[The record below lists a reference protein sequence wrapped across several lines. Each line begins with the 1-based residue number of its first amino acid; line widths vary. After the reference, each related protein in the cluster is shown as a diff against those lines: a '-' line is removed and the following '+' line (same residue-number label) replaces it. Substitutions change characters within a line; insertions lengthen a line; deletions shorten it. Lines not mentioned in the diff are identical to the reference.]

1 MIRRST
7 VIIFLILLL
16 FLGMVYAPRKIISAP
31 LIQGTLHPGNTDKYG
46 TSMLAE
52 YLRERGYQVVIGG
65 PEDLDGDTVL
75 YIALG
80 PDEDYTPEEMRRILE
95 YVRNGGSLLYANEFD
110 KGLLIEPIYMSVPP
124 IDISTFTLAKELADV
139 DFREAYCNIC
149 RGRLPLDVSNN
160 IVLIIPTT
168 EAIVNQDSLSR
179 PLLVDLGDGVTIVES
194 IGVKMSIRRYNS
206 PYIEP
211 PNLTSEL
218 WINVTGFPIANDDA
232 SAAVLDIL
240 SVGETTISDGKV
252 YLSTFGTVAYG
263 YFGNGRFA
271 ALSDTAPFINHYF
284 SSERYQRSVIRLLD
298 FLLAGREGG
307 KIVFDVSKMAT
318 LNVRVELPHIG
329 ILVVETLTRYFREFE
344 TGYSRFFRG
353 LSEWTILVILLAS
366 VSLAYQLRRR
376 LRVPDEA
383 GISPGD
389 VAEIEVAI
397 EKDYVPVLES
407 AGRSDIYRYV
417 VSLEKMLVEN
427 IGRDAPGVDRVLNR
441 VRRLRRRMERRFP
454 PYPTR
459 FARREL
465 RKILLEL
472 AGLLPA

>member
-80 PDEDYTPEEMRRILE
+80 PDDDYTPEEMRRILE
-95 YVRNGGSLLYANEFD
+95 YVRSGGSLLYANEFD
-110 KGLLIEPIYMSVPP
+110 KGLLVEPIYITMPP
-124 IDISTFTLAKELADV
+124 IDISTFTLAKELAEV

-149 RGRLPLDVSNN
+149 GGRLPLDVSNN
-160 IVLIIPTT
+160 IVLIIPTD
-168 EAIVNQDSLSR
+168 ALVDRDYLSR
-179 PLLVDLGDGVTIVES
+179 PLMVDLGDGVTIVES

-211 PNLTSEL
+211 PNSTTEL
-218 WINVTGFPIANDDA
+218 WINVTGFPLALDGR
-232 SAAVLDIL
+232 SAAVLNAL
-240 SVGETTISDGKV
+240 SVGESTVSDGKV
-252 YLSTFGTVAYG
+252 YIPTFGTVAYG
-263 YFGNGRFA
+263 YFGGGRFA

-284 SSERYQRSVIRLLD
+284 SSKRYQRPVVRLLE

-329 ILVVETLTRYFREFE
+329 TLVVETLTRYFREFE

-353 LSEWTILVILLAS
+353 LSEWSILVILIAS

-397 EKDYVPVLES
+397 EKDYIPVLES
-407 AGRSDIYRYV
+407 AGRGDIYRYV
-417 VSLEKMLVEN
+417 VSLEKMLVEGL
-427 IGRDAPGVDRVLNR
+427 GRDAPGVDRILDR
-441 VRRLRRRMERRFP
+441 VARLRRRMERRFP

-465 RKILLEL
+465 RRILEEL
-472 AGLLPA
+472 ARLLPA